1 MCGPRSDVVTNTVC
15 DTMESLFDWNNQ
27 KTLCGYQW
35 GRDKIHHHHQ
45 NVSTVATTT
54 TTTTTTI
61 ATISS
66 PSWTHAHAHKDGGDC
81 GRRRNYTFNE
91 SFVIHQQLIQTFRHI
106 CMCVFVMQSIIINE
120 NSIMSSREIKMRG
133 NRIEQHQKNL
143 TRQKPDSYDS
153 KAMEVTSVFQLS
165 LKLYATNDPYL
176 S

>member
-1 MCGPRSDVVTNTVC
+1 MTQWNHFLIGTTKRRCVDTNGDVTRSTITIRTSVP
-15 DTMESLFDWNNQ
+15 L
-27 KTLCGYQW
+27 L
-35 GRDKIHHHHQ
+35 GR
-45 NVSTVATTT
+45 
-54 TTTTTTI
+54 TTTTTI